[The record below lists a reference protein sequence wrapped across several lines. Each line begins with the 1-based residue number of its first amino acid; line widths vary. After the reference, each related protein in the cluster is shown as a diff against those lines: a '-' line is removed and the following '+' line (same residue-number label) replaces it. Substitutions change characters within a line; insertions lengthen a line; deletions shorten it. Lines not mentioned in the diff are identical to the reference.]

1 MGRQDDS
8 SDDDMIA
15 LMRLL
20 KRPRCDEV
28 ISCHVDASTG
38 PSKQAELFEPS
49 APSQVEHAIAEVDWL
64 RFLEP
69 EIKKAKA
76 AFADRPM
83 LINTSCSGIGA
94 PTVALQEPTAT
105 NNNTQFQP

>member
-1 MGRQDDS
+1 MGRQSDS
-8 SDDDMIA
+8 SEDEMIA
-15 LMRLL
+15 FMRHL
-20 KRPRCDEV
+20 KRPRCDKV
-28 ISCHVDASTG
+28 SPCRVDASTG

-49 APSQVEHAIAEVDWL
+49 APRQVEHAVAEVDWL

-105 NNNTQFQP
+105 NNNTKLQP